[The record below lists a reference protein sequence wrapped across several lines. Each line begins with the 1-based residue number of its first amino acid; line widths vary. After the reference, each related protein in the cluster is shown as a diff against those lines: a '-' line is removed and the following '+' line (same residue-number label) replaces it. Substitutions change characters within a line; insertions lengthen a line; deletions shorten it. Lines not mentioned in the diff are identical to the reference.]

1 MEQTKIGIIRE
12 AIQAEGG
19 NYIEGHR
26 YYADGPNSDAQKGRR
41 HLNEVI
47 YKIPKCY
54 DGLTDEARMQVVL
67 RLNGHPRV
75 KEAYLSRKY
84 RQYEG
89 NLKVIFDAG

>member
-1 MEQTKIGIIRE
+1 MNQTKIGIIRE

-19 NYIEGHR
+19 DYIDPGM

-47 YKIPKCY
+47 YKIPKYC
-54 DGLTDEARMQVVL
+54 DGLTDEAREQVVL
-67 RLNGHPRV
+67 RLRGHPDV

-84 RQYEG
+84 RLREG
-89 NLKVIFDAG
+89 HLKVIFAAG